1 MVRPYVEIKEKKRIN
16 IKTGFIILLLLS
28 TILFG
33 LLYAGTKHD
42 TFVLNHMESWLLEGS
57 TNELKVNNLLFQYNG
72 EENCLSGGTLYYL
85 GKATGVKGYSYQV
98 ILEDING
105 IKEPITL
112 ISNMVTSDMAA
123 LPEEISMGSIEG
135 PAQKLAYEGFAEK
148 YKVKLE
154 FKLITATETLEQEVY
169 LKITELN
176 NEFFKN

>member
-72 EENCLSGGTLYYL
+72 EKNCLSGGTLYYL
-85 GKATGVKGYSYQV
+85 G
-98 ILEDING
+98 E
-105 IKEPITL
+105 
-112 ISNMVTSDMAA
+112 
-123 LPEEISMGSIEG
+123 
-135 PAQKLAYEGFAEK
+135 
-148 YKVKLE
+148 
-154 FKLITATETLEQEVY
+154 
-169 LKITELN
+169 
-176 NEFFKN
+176 